1 MSELF
6 LRKLTARTKLRK
18 ARQLTAEV
26 ANWPDY
32 GLTED
37 ERSVLAEASRM
48 IGKVCDYLLREDR

>member
-1 MSELF
+1 MSEVF
-6 LRKLTARTKLRK
+6 RRMVTAQIKLRM

-26 ANWPDY
+26 ANWPVY

-37 ERSVLAEASRM
+37 ERSVLAEASRT

>member
-26 ANWPDY
+26 ANWPGY

-37 ERSVLAEASRM
+37 ERSLLVEASRM
-48 IGKVCDYLLREDR
+48 IGEVCDYLLREDR